1 MPRVV
6 RPLQTTRSEHW
17 LRRAVNECPEYLN
30 TKISTALGFSA
41 SEKIVWRSPIRDD
54 DYAEYRDQEFLDR
67 LDLPPLAVP
76 LRSFWPSGGP
86 RWDGLA
92 RTSSGKCILVEAKAY
107 IEEAVDYRSHA
118 TDENSLKQISM
129 SLAQAKEAFGATKD
143 APWNS
148 PLYQHTNRLA
158 HLYYLKGLNDIDT
171 YMVFVYFANA
181 PDVPN
186 PCTPEEWHGAIRFAR
201 KCLGLQDNKLSR
213 RIAELTLGVQDLLA
227 AIERVESV

>member
-1 MPRVV
+1 MPRIV

-17 LRRAVNECPEYLN
+17 LRRAVNECPEYLD
-30 TKISTALGFSA
+30 TKISAALGFSA

-67 LDLPPLAVP
+67 LGLPPLAVP
-76 LRSFWPSGGP
+76 LGSFWPPRGP

-92 RTSSGKCILVEAKAY
+92 RTSSGKYILVEAKAY

-118 TDENSLKQISM
+118 TDENSLKQIWM
-129 SLAQAKEAFGATKD
+129 SLAQAKEAFGATKE

-148 PLYQHTNRLA
+148 PLYQYTNRLA
-158 HLYYLKGLNDIDT
+158 HLYYLRGLNDIDA

-181 PDVPN
+181 PDVPERKR
-186 PCTPEEWHGAIRFAR
+186 CTPEEWRGAIRLAR
-201 KCLGLQDNKLSR
+201 KCVGLQDNKLSR
-213 RIAELTLGVQDLLA
+213 RIVELILGVQDLL
-227 AIERVESV
+227 VQLGGQ